1 MNSTEQFGSEPL
13 GKLLRQQALP
23 ASVGILVMSIY
34 AIVDTIY
41 VGHLVG
47 SEGIGAITV
56 VLPITFLI
64 SSIGMSIGVGGS
76 SVLSR
81 SLGGKDNEKA
91 FLTFGN
97 QVIMTITLAV
107 FFVLLGSFFN
117 DDIVTLFG
125 GKGDVR
131 GPALAYFNIVLV
143 GVPFLAWAMMSNN
156 VIRAEGYPRVAMF
169 AMIIPAISN
178 LILDPIFMIGF
189 NMGIEGA
196 AWATTI
202 SYMASAFFTLYHF
215 VFGKSELK
223 LSLEYCK
230 PSLPIIKEIS
240 SLGSVTLAR
249 QGVISILAL
258 VLNNSLFYYGGE
270 GGLSVYGIVNRV
282 LMFANFPVLGIT
294 QGFVPI
300 VGYNFGARMKDRVG
314 KIVRLS
320 IGWASALSL
329 LIFIVLMVFAK
340 DIAGLFTTN
349 ESLIEETAPVIRT
362 VFLATPL
369 LAVSLII
376 SAFFQAIGKAVPAL
390 FLALTKQGFFLIPL
404 VLLLPLA
411 YGLDGIWMAFPI
423 ADVGAALVSYL
434 YYKLSSVRYPDN
446 EVVSNP
452 DITDRIV
459 KPENIEEFEE
469 VK

>member
-1 MNSTEQFGSEPL
+1 MKSTDKFGTEPL
-13 GKLLRQQALP
+13 GKLLRQQAFP

-41 VGHLVG
+41 VGHIVG
-47 SEGIGAITV
+47 AEGIGAITV

-81 SLGGKDNEKA
+81 SLGGQDNEKA
-91 FLTFGN
+91 LHTFGN
-97 QVIMTITLAV
+97 QVMMTITLAV
-107 FFVLLGSFFN
+107 FFVLVGSFFPEE
-117 DDIVTLFG
+117 IITFFG
-125 GKGDVR
+125 GKGGVKE
-131 GPALAYFNIVLV
+131 PAISYFSIVLI

-178 LILDPIFMIGF
+178 LILDPILMIGF
-189 NMGIEGA
+189 DMGIEGA

-202 SYMASAFFTLYHF
+202 SYIASATFTFVHF
-215 VFGKSELK
+215 AWGKSELTLNLK
-223 LSLEYCK
+223 YCK
-230 PSLPIIKEIS
+230 PSPPIIREIS
-240 SLGSVTLAR
+240 ALGAVTLAR

-270 GGLSVYGIVNRV
+270 RGLSVYGIVNRI

-300 VGYNFGARMKDRVG
+300 VGYNFGARLKERVR

-320 IGWASALSL
+320 IGWASAFAL
-329 LIFIVLMVFAK
+329 LIFVVLMVFAK
-340 DIAGLFTTN
+340 DIAGLFTTDQA
-349 ESLIEETAPVIRT
+349 LIEETAPVIRT

-376 SAFFQAIGKAVPAL
+376 SAYFQAIGKAFPAL

-404 VLLLPLA
+404 VLLLPFVM
-411 YGLDGIWMAFPI
+411 GLDGIWISFPI
-423 ADVGAALVSYL
+423 ADVGAALVSFV
-434 YYKLSSVRYPDN
+434 YYKLKPTRYPDGQQEN
-446 EVVSNP
+446 NP
-452 DITDRIV
+452 DILDEIRPLRTSQ
-459 KPENIEEFEE
+459 EIEE
-469 VK
+469 

>member
-1 MNSTEQFGSEPL
+1 MKSTDKFGTEPL
-13 GKLLRQQALP
+13 GKLLREQAFP

-47 SEGIGAITV
+47 AEGIGAITV

-64 SSIGMSIGVGGS
+64 SSIGMAIGVGGS

-91 FLTFGN
+91 YHTFGN
-97 QVIMTITLAV
+97 QIMMTVTLAI
-107 FFVLLGSFFN
+107 FFVLLGSFFP
-117 DDIVTLFG
+117 DEIITFFG
-125 GKGDVR
+125 GKGGVKE
-131 GPALAYFNIVLV
+131 PAVTYFSIVLI

-178 LILDPIFMIGF
+178 LILDPVLMIGF
-189 NMGIEGA
+189 DMGIEGA

-202 SYMASAFFTLYHF
+202 SYMASATFTFIHF
-215 VFGKSELK
+215 VWGKSELQ
-223 LSLEYCK
+223 LNFIYFK
-230 PSLPIIKEIS
+230 PSTPIIREIS
-240 SLGSVTLAR
+240 ALGAVTLAR

-258 VLNNSLFYYGGE
+258 VLNNSLYYYGGE
-270 GGLSVYGIVNRV
+270 RGLSVYGIVNRV

-300 VGYNFGARMKDRVG
+300 VGYNFGARLKERVRS
-314 KIVRLS
+314 IVRLS
-320 IGWASALSL
+320 IGWASAFSL
-329 LIFIVLMVFAK
+329 LIFIVLMVFAS
-340 DIAGLFTTN
+340 DIAGLFTKN
-349 ESLIEETAPVIRT
+349 EALIEDTTPVIRT

-376 SAFFQAIGKAVPAL
+376 SAYFQAIGKALPAL

-404 VLLLPLA
+404 VLLLPLVL
-411 YGLDGIWMAFPI
+411 GLDGIWMAFPI
-423 ADVGAALVSYL
+423 ADVGAALVSFL
-434 YYKLSSVRYPDN
+434 YYKLSPTRYPDGDT
-446 EVVSNP
+446 EDNP
-452 DITDRIV
+452 DII
-459 KPENIEEFEE
+459 ENYKTVRTAKEIEE
-469 VK
+469 

>member
-1 MNSTEQFGSEPL
+1 MKSTDKFGTEPL
-13 GKLLRQQALP
+13 GKLLREQAFP

-34 AIVDTIY
+34 AIVDTIF

-47 SEGIGAITV
+47 AEGIGAITV

-91 FLTFGN
+91 FRTFGN
-97 QVIMTITLAV
+97 QVMMTVTLAV
-107 FFVLLGSFFN
+107 FFVLLGSFFT
-117 DDIVTLFG
+117 DEIITVFG
-125 GKGDVR
+125 GKGDVKD
-131 GPALAYFNIVLV
+131 PAITYFSIVLI

-178 LILDPIFMIGF
+178 LILDPVLMIGF
-189 NMGIEGA
+189 DMGIEGA

-202 SYMASAFFTLYHF
+202 SYMASATFTFVHF
-215 VFGKSELK
+215 VRGKSELK

-230 PSLPIIKEIS
+230 PSVPIIKEIS
-240 SLGSVTLAR
+240 SLGAVTLSR
-249 QGVISILAL
+249 QGVISLLAL
-258 VLNNSLFYYGGE
+258 VLNNSLYYYGGE
-270 GGLSVYGIVNRV
+270 QGLSVYGIVNRV

-300 VGYNFGARMKDRVG
+300 VGYNFGARLKERVRA
-314 KIVRLS
+314 IVKLS
-320 IGWASALSL
+320 IGWASAFSL

-349 ESLIEETAPVIRT
+349 EELIKETTPVIRT

-376 SAFFQAIGKAVPAL
+376 SAYFQAIGKALPAL

-404 VLLLPLA
+404 VLLLPFA
-411 YGLDGIWMAFPI
+411 YGLDGIWMSFPI
-423 ADVGAALVSYL
+423 ADVGAALVSFI
-434 YYKLSSVRYPDN
+434 YYKLSPTKYPDGQT
-446 EVVSNP
+446 EDNP
-452 DITDRIV
+452 DVI
-459 KPENIEEFEE
+459 ENYRSIRTAKEIEE
-469 VK
+469 